1 MIKCETKFRYYACAM
16 GQHRSRRLSGED
28 KGSLFVEDGYVG
40 MSQWLAMITPAR
52 RGAEIQQAYPDAMII
67 LVYDGIVD
75 DLVHDFRNAH
85 THVRRELNYAG
96 LSFAS
101 MSYIS
106 LLDKIRSEETH
117 IIKPMRF

>member
-1 MIKCETKFRYYACAM
+1 M
-16 GQHRSRRLSGED
+16 GQHRSPRLSSHD
-28 KGSLFVEDGYVG
+28 VGSLVVEDGYVG
-40 MSQWLAMITPAR
+40 MSQWLAMITPTR

-75 DLVHDFRNAH
+75 NIVHDFRNAH

-96 LSFAS
+96 LPFAS

-106 LLDKIRSEETH
+106 LLDMIRSDETH
-117 IIKPMRF
+117 LIKPMKL